1 MTEILQSLHQY
12 VPCVSSETT
21 KTISTN
27 ENIVEYVEN
36 MHSILIGGDQ
46 VTVARIRAAQY
57 AKRNSERPTKRLDGF
72 IPVIED
78 WHTKANI
85 LDVSQ

>member
-1 MTEILQSLHQY
+1 MAEILQSLHQY

-72 IPVIED
+72 IPVIEN